1 MAQIGQKVNEEVRKH
16 GSQLVVMVAVVV
28 VVVVVILIDI
38 IMHTRLSHLCFLYI
52 ILRTYVLIL
61 GCYSTN

>member
-1 MAQIGQKVNEEVRKH
+1 MEWMAQIGQKVNEEVRKH
-16 GSQLVVMVAVVV
+16 GSQLVVMFA